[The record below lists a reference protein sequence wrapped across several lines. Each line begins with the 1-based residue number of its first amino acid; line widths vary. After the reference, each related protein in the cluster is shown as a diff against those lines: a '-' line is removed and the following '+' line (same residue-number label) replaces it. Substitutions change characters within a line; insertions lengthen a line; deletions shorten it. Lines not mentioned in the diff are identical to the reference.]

1 MYKKD
6 MYKKD
11 MYKKKQE
18 RHKCT
23 VLPIVNAKDNI
34 IAQAAFGHAPTFTEM
49 F

>member
-1 MYKKD
+1 

-23 VLPIVNAKDNI
+23 VLPIVKTNDNS